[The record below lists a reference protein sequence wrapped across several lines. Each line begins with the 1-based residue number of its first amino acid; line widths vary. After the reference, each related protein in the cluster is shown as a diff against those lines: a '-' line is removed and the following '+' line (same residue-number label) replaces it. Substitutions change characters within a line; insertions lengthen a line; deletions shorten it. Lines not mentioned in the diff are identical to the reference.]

1 MVCMQ
6 TIASQ
11 FANTHAQ
18 IADGTTQYTRSGRT
32 YLVWSFL
39 KPERG
44 NLGSW
49 PLNLT
54 QEGRDLFIIIEGVDL
69 LLLILGVWS
78 PVASWLY

>member
-1 MVCMQ
+1 MQ

-32 YLVWSFL
+32 YLVRSFL

-54 QEGRDLFIIIEGVDL
+54 QEGRDLL
-69 LLLILGVWS
+69 LKAYYYTIVLDF
-78 PVASWLY
+78 